1 MHIMIKLSVSVL
13 MNDVLKDSFSDFLCY
28 IENVLFRI
36 VILFRLIHSMIK
48 FLKVTFIEKK
58 FSFYRQ
64 INC

>member
-36 VILFRLIHSMIK
+36 VVLFILRNSIIK
-48 FLKVTFIEKK
+48 FLKVTFIEQKL
-58 FSFYRQ
+58 SFYRQ